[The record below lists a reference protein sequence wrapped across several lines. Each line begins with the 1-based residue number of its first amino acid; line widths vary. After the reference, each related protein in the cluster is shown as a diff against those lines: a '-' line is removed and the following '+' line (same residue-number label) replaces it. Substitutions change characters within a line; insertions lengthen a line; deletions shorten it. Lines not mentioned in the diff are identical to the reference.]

1 MQISLPHLLLIVY
14 LIFSFG
20 NGNSSEQTRPNL
32 LEIKADLDKTEKQLS
47 SLKKQKIMYTTAAS
61 LTLGTLYYLPEYFT
75 RDFSPSH
82 INEALLRNTILVVG
96 VNCGKQAYE
105 LQKTILELINKKN
118 RLVSKLGGHTPPVS
132 KDVCKQGSLCFKE
145 NLLFSFGIF
154 CTVGLWY
161 CLPALFEQDY
171 SFNHLAEAAARTS
184 ALTVGG
190 NCLVELY
197 ETKKAQS
204 DAQKS
209 EFLVPLQKTP
219 PAKRVKPPVLD
230 LTKLNP
236 EYSGEY
242 ANVARARRHN
252 SMPSPHKK
260 SSEFE

>member
-1 MQISLPHLLLIVY
+1 MQISLPHLLLIVS

-20 NGNSSEQTRPNL
+20 SGNSSERTKPTML
-32 LEIKADLDKTEKQLS
+32 DIKTELSKTEKHLS
-47 SLKKQKIMYTTAAS
+47 SLKKQKIMFTTAALLS
-61 LTLGTLYYLPEYFT
+61 LGALYYLPEHFT
-75 RDFSPSH
+75 KDFSPFH
-82 INEALLRNTILVVG
+82 MYEALLRTTIFVVG
-96 VNCGKQAYE
+96 GNCGKQAYE
-105 LQKTILELINKKN
+105 MQKASLGLINKKN
-118 RLVSKLGGHTPPVS
+118 RLAAKLSEHTQSGV
-132 KDVCKQGSLCFKE
+132 KGRCKPGSLCFKE
-145 NLLFSFGIF
+145 NLLFSFGIL
-154 CTVGLWY
+154 CTIGLWY
-161 CLPALFEQDY
+161 CLPTIFAQDY

-219 PAKRVKPPVLD
+219 PVQRVKPPVLD
-230 LTKLNP
+230 LTKLGT

-242 ANVARARRHN
+242 STAARARRHN

-260 SSEFE
+260 SGEFE